1 MTSASVRQ
9 RIRIDPPQDRRK
21 LRYRGC
27 RSAESWQF
35 CAGFVEKPIQ
45 NTRKVA
51 APTGRQVETP
61 RFGAHDRASRMAGT
75 HNLWK
80 KSVDPLRDAAGK
92 RLPDFDLFKRA
103 PKVYEIVINHS

>member
-1 MTSASVRQ
+1 
-9 RIRIDPPQDRRK
+9 
-21 LRYRGC
+21 
-27 RSAESWQF
+27 
-35 CAGFVEKPIQ
+35 
-45 NTRKVA
+45 
-51 APTGRQVETP
+51 
-61 RFGAHDRASRMAGT
+61 MAGT